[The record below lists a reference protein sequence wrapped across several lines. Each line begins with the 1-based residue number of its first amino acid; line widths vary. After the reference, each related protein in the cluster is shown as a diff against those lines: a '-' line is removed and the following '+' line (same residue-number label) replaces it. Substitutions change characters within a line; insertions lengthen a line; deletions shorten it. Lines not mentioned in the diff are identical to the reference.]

1 MRRRAVLASV
11 PGALLL
17 GGCASLLGDSTEFEA
32 ERGVVSESARSET
45 GYDEANRSERTSERE
60 FQGVDATVVVINKIT
75 EYSRSVEVP
84 LVVDGELARFTVLT
98 SPGITVVPGE
108 PANPI
113 EDMSNDDLAMRVQEQ
128 YETIDNVE
136 RLDEREA
143 ELLGETTTVTR
154 YRADAETEGQSTEV
168 NLHIA
173 RGRSER
179 SDGDPDFVVT
189 VGVHPADVDESDDID
204 TMLAGVGH
212 PE

>member
-1 MRRRAVLASV
+1 MRRRTVLASV

-17 GGCASLLGDSTEFEA
+17 GGCAGLLGDSTEFEA
-32 ERGVVSESARSET
+32 ERGVVSESASSET
-45 GYDEANRSERTSERE
+45 GYDEANRSERTTERE

-84 LVVDGELARFTVLT
+84 LVIDGELARFTVLT
-98 SPGITVVPGE
+98 SPGITVVSGD

-113 EDMSNDDLAMRVQEQ
+113 SDMSNDDLAMRVQEQ
-128 YETIDNVE
+128 YETIENVE

-154 YRADAETEGQSTEV
+154 YRADAETEGQPTEV

-189 VGVHPADVDESDDID
+189 VGVHPADVDESDNID
-204 TMLAGVGH
+204 RLNAGVEH